1 MERRGMFEWAEEMA
15 EEALNESVRFEYHAL
30 TVEAHHTL
38 IYLRNQRDA
47 RGYAEKLRKN
57 LEDVETTALIYAHEN
72 KLFSLSYK
80 ALALNRTGKG
90 TSMNTH
96 NREAEQI
103 AGALRSFDPDRE
115 STFLSS
121 VYYFSSQAALA
132 DLQGSYQDTRPW
144 LAKILEL
151 WESESYRHMQNER
164 PRQFIV
170 HVSNYLNFSI
180 TMGDF
185 DAYDRHFKTL
195 ENFKPS
201 NSDDEAEVFQ
211 NIVFLQQLYYL
222 NKGMPEEARK
232 LIPAIEKGL
241 KKYAFKINKSRLFSI
256 RYHIILTYFV
266 LAEYDKA
273 LLNCVT
279 LQKYGKSEQRRDLQL
294 FANILRN
301 IAHLELQEYE
311 ALQRF
316 VRVVRSNLD
325 QALASPD
332 FERIALTHLGRL
344 AELYLKHP
352 TENRLWQKIMKPALE
367 EFLHALDAYAASRP
381 AQLPMGFE
389 ETTLWVKSK
398 LTGAS
403 MKDILRGK

>member
-1 MERRGMFEWAEEMA
+1 
-15 EEALNESVRFEYHAL
+15 
-30 TVEAHHTL
+30 
-38 IYLRNQRDA
+38 
-47 RGYAEKLRKN
+47 
-57 LEDVETTALIYAHEN
+57 
-72 KLFSLSYK
+72 
-80 ALALNRTGKG
+80 
-90 TSMNTH
+90 
-96 NREAEQI
+96 
-103 AGALRSFDPDRE
+103 
-115 STFLSS
+115 
-121 VYYFSSQAALA
+121 
-132 DLQGSYQDTRPW
+132 
-144 LAKILEL
+144 
-151 WESESYRHMQNER
+151 MQEER

-170 HVSNYLNFSI
+170 NLANYLNFSI

-232 LIPAIEKGL
+232 LIPSIEKGL

-266 LAEYDKA
+266 LTEYDKA
-273 LLNCVT
+273 LLNCET

-301 IAHLELQEYE
+301 IAHLELEEYE

-316 VRVVRSNLD
+316 VKVVKSNLD

-398 LTGAS
+398 LTGVS
-403 MKDILRGK
+403 MKDIIRGK